1 MEKLKRNFFDWAS
14 CLRDS
19 LPRHCWNVIYKLAI
33 VNATHHLSFIFSSS
47 FHLCM
52 SLNATLTSLWQRHW
66 SVIIHC
72 THQPQH
78 AILQLS
84 KAYSRKWWKV
94 LRLKKTLRQK
104 QKNYLTCTWTSTF
117 ESFESSQTSW
127 WITGSKPSELL
138 FDSSLPHTGPSPFP
152 NLAPFAGFTA
162 TEPMMTM
169 STWLVHNADSTD
181 NLTNETAVPWFSAES
196 LELRENI

>member
-94 LRLKKTLRQK
+94 LRLKKPWD
-104 QKNYLTCTWTSTF
+104 KNKKILWLAHGPRRLNHLNLLKPLD
-117 ESFESSQTSW
+117 ESREANQVNCFR
-127 WITGSKPSELL
+127 LL
-138 FDSSLPHTGPSPFP
+138 PAAHGGLLPFP
-152 NLAPFAGFTA
+152 
-162 TEPMMTM
+162 
-169 STWLVHNADSTD
+169 
-181 NLTNETAVPWFSAES
+181 
-196 LELRENI
+196 I